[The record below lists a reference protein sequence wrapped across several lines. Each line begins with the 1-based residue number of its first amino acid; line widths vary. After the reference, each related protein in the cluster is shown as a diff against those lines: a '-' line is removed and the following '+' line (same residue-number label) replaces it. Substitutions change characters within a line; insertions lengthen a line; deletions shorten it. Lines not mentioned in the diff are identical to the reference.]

1 MRQNLKLCKFFS
13 TKFIQQHCSKSY
25 MSVKIFSKNIHEM
38 GKFKIQSQFYSQQIV
53 LVEPVDLDEK
63 TVSDKMFDTTDIHE
77 WTYSISCWSISNVQH
92 LFQALSTVLVSHHTT
107 SVTKL
112 NRQEQTCTGKTIKTK
127 NYVRNLFIIKKTSFH
142 SDNSG

>member
-38 GKFKIQSQFYSQQIV
+38 GKFKIQSQFYLQQIV
-53 LVEPVDLDEK
+53 LVQPVDLDEK
-63 TVSDKMFDTTDIHE
+63 LCQTKCLTVLILTMD
-77 WTYSISCWSISNVQH
+77 YGISCWSISNVQH

-127 NYVRNLFIIKKTSFH
+127 NYVRNLFRIKKTSFH